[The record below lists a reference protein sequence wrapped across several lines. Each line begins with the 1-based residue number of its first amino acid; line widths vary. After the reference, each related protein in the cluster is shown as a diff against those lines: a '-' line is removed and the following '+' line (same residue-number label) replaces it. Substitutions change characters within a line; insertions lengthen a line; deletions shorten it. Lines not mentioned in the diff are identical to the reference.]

1 MDGEQPR
8 QLWEL
13 WDLLGT
19 EDNGV
24 AVPTLIPHR
33 NEYSFL
39 ELRLKLFQNSQPHLE
54 SRYSLLDN
62 TLS

>member
-1 MDGEQPR
+1 MVDGEQPR

-39 ELRLKLFQNSQPHLE
+39 ELRLKLFQDILCQTTH
-54 SRYSLLDN
+54 
-62 TLS
+62 